1 MIQARQMHPSEM
13 RSLLP
18 EISRA
23 TGKHPGHLAA
33 RLSLTHRHGCI
44 LLEQRPAK
52 EPGAPKGDDLDLEDD
67 GPQPSIFGFLLY
79 RLDHKGATAW
89 LLESAVYPQARPE
102 GGGLMIRRLTEDLE
116 AMGLSFRT
124 ATMVPEDDPA
134 AMEALRGLGFKA
146 RGVRRDHHEDGRD
159 AFEMVL
165 PAPGVRA
172 HPQAGDDGGKTA
184 GPGRIDSA
192 TL

>member
-1 MIQARQMHPSEM
+1 MIQARQMHPCEM

-23 TGKHPGHLAA
+23 TGKHPGRLAA

-44 LLEQRPAK
+44 ILEQRQAK
-52 EPGAPKGDDLDLEDD
+52 EAGTPKVDELDLEDD
-67 GPQPSIFGFLLY
+67 GPEPSICGFLLY

-89 LLESAVYPQARPE
+89 LLESAVYPPARPE
-102 GGGLMIRRLTEDLE
+102 GGGLMIRRLTGDLE

-134 AMEALRGLGFKA
+134 AMESLRGLGFKA
-146 RGVRRDHHEDGRD
+146 RGLSRDHCRDGRD

-165 PAPGVRA
+165 PAPGLGNQ
-172 HPQAGDDGGKTA
+172 PQPRDGGGKTA
-184 GPGRIDSA
+184 GPDRIDSA